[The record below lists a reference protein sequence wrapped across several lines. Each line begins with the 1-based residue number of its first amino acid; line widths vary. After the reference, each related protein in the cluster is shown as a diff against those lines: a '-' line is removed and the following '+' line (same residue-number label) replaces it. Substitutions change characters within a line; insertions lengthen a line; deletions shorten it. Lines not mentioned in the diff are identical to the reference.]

1 MTAALRLTPAQ
12 QVQVDALV
20 AQKTA
25 HLSAVL
31 RELKQSRIMAARKAG
46 LARAASQTPEQRSD
60 LARYAASQMAAR
72 KGKAIAAKP
81 TALAALPEKRGALN
95 AAVLI
100 ATSLELP
107 RDAEQI
113 ATICGYPIER
123 VRNALSSLRTAGKV
137 ASEPGIN
144 NRSKLWRRIK

>member
-81 TALAALPEKRGALN
+81 TA
-95 AAVLI
+95 AVLI